1 VRIKPKSANI
11 AAEANH
17 AENHVN
23 LHEYMRL
30 ALQGAK
36 YETLDDNGTIYAEIP
51 GFDGVYA
58 NASTRE
64 ECQQELAEVLADWL
78 QLRLQ
83 WGRPVPV
90 VGGIDLAGA

>member
-1 VRIKPKSANI
+1 VRIKLKSANI

-36 YETLDDNGTIYAEIP
+36 YETLEDDGSIYAEIP
-51 GFDGVYA
+51 GLDGVYA
-58 NASTRE
+58 NAATRE
-64 ECQQELAEVLADWL
+64 ECEPELAEVLLDWL
-78 QLRLQ
+78 RLRLQ

-90 VGGIDLAGA
+90 VGGIALAGA